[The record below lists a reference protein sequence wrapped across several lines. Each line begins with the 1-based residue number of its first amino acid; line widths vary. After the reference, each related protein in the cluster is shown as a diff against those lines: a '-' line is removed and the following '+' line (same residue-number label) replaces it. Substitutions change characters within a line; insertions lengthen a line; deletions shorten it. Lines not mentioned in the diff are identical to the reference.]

1 MVEAGAGLPWGPQS
15 TGQGQVKQV
24 NSTGGTDMLGRFVV
38 RWMVI
43 IAVVIGFGTPLALGA
58 HEDDLE
64 GGFQIA
70 QLELEEGEPAIG
82 GEQAEQDKARDDI
95 IKSGTEQILIQTGG
109 VLIPKGTFVFEPAFS
124 YTHFDRSNIAISGF
138 TIYQALVVGTI
149 ELAEV
154 DRDIFSLQLTG
165 RYGITNRLQ
174 LDARIPYLMRRDE
187 SIIPAST
194 TGDPSVSDTI
204 YDWGLGDL
212 EVGANYHFFQS
223 KSWAPDLLVNLRGK
237 FNTGTSPYDIETET
251 VDGREVPVSL
261 PTGSGHY
268 GIAGGVTFSK
278 VSDPIVFYGGMSY
291 FWNLEEDVGGD
302 FGIINPGDSVDLFL
316 GMAIALNE
324 KSSLT
329 MAFQDI
335 WTQETQQNRDDI
347 VGSALNSGTVFL
359 GASYRINRKV
369 NFVTSLGFGVTKDAP
384 DFQLSFAF
392 PIYF

>member
-1 MVEAGAGLPWGPQS
+1 
-15 TGQGQVKQV
+15 
-24 NSTGGTDMLGRFVV
+24 
-38 RWMVI
+38 MVI
-43 IAVVIGFGTPLALGA
+43 ITVVIGFSTPLALRA
-58 HEDDLE
+58 QENVLE
-64 GGFQIA
+64 GGLQVA
-70 QLELEEGEPAIG
+70 QVGNEEGEQAIG
-82 GEQAEQDKARDDI
+82 GDQAEQDAEREQI
-95 IKSGTEQILIQTGG
+95 IKEGTEQILIQTGG
-109 VLIPKGTFVFEPAFS
+109 VLIPKGTFVLEPAFS

-154 DRDIFSLQLTG
+154 DRDIFALQLVG

-194 TGDPSVSDTI
+194 SGDPSVSDTV
-204 YDWGLGDL
+204 YDWGLGDFEMGL
-212 EVGANYHFFQS
+212 NYHFFQS

-237 FNTGTSPYDIETET
+237 FNTGSDPYDIETKT
-251 VDGREVPVSL
+251 VEGREVPTGL

-268 GIAGGVTFSK
+268 GVAGGLTFSK
-278 VSDPIVFYGGMSY
+278 VSDPIVYYGGMSY
-291 FWNLEEDVGGD
+291 FWNLERDVGGEY
-302 FGIINPGDSVDLFL
+302 GIINPGDSVDLFL

-359 GASYRINRKV
+359 GASYRINRRV
-369 NFVTSLGFGVTKDAP
+369 NFITSLGFGVTKDAP
-384 DFQLSFAF
+384 NFQLSFAF